1 MHIMEY
7 YMVIKRNKTELE
19 RYPWDCP
26 GDPVVK
32 TLCFYRRGLEFHFTG
47 LLVKKRKRKN
57 Y

>member
-32 TLCFYRRGLEFHFTG
+32 TLCFHRRGLEFHFTG